1 MKRFTYTTAAFLA
14 LVLAWAG
21 CTKVQEF
28 DNSGSAAVTTLLY
41 PVDGYEAD
49 LINESFAKMTFE
61 WANAEGTGT
70 PEYTVVF
77 YEDAE
82 QTSEIAS
89 YPSDNNGMETML
101 TLTQSKIVEMADM
114 IGIEPLQ
121 SGDLYW
127 SVYATVGTNVQT
139 DLPAA
144 YRLTV
149 TRDETPVNAPSKIYL
164 TGAGT
169 EAGADVTK
177 AIQVYS
183 SSEGV
188 FEMYTRLNGEY
199 FFVNRAAEGSKRTFY
214 ATADGHLTTVAE
226 NAANAEEGVYR
237 MKVNFNENT
246 VSLDKIEHVYMQQ
259 AGVALDGDHLGELAY
274 AGNGI
279 WKTSSKVTILSSG
292 DERYRF
298 AAVVND
304 TDGSGIPNEIW
315 GSTRNDDQDG
325 GEAPSLDPTNTYYNM
340 AVWTEEKSLN
350 ETYYHI
356 FKPVS
361 ATKGMQCD
369 VVISMNGERKY
380 HYFDFG
386 FDVSDT
392 PVVST
397 LTAPADDAS
406 VELQTI
412 SSAKE
417 TFSWDK
423 PEGETEKIALTTY
436 SLVFFSDATGTER
449 IASYSAGSNNTID
462 ITHMQLEEVAT
473 SAGIAA
479 GATGDLWWGVETT
492 LIGGTAMSSAI
503 NHLTVTR
510 MKGVPELLYFTGE
523 GTEFKSG
530 YGQMKTT
537 ATGQFEIYTELT
549 NGQSYSITDEQD
561 GSGRVF
567 SIENDGFA
575 ETGAAASWSRETGIY
590 RIRIDYMDMTA
601 TVEKIENLY
610 MKTAPQQTHYEMKYS
625 GNGKW
630 ETGRI
635 IPNFTASWEWG
646 DDRFN
651 LYVTID
657 GTDYKI
663 GGPTEKFNNSD
674 GDCMENYPEGSELY
688 SVNFYD
694 DVAADSYHYKVYQ
707 PYRNQ
712 NTKSLNITL
721 NCSPDVSDF
730 YYVFVEYYDL

>member
-70 PEYTVVF
+70 PEYRVVF

-144 YRLTV
+144 RKLTV
-149 TRDETPVNAPSKIYL
+149 TRDETPVDAPSKIYL

-169 EAGADVTK
+169 EAGADVNN
-177 AIQVYS
+177 AIQIYS

-199 FFVNRAAEGSKRTFY
+199 CFVNRAAEGSKRTFY
-214 ATADGHLTTVAE
+214 VTADGHLTTVSG
-226 NAANAEEGVYR
+226 NAADTEEGVYR
-237 MKVNFNENT
+237 MKVDFNENT
-246 VSLDKIEHVYMQQ
+246 VSLDKIEHLYMQQ
-259 AGVALDGDHLGELAY
+259 AGVALDSGHLAELAY
-274 AGNGI
+274 AGNGT
-279 WKTSSKVTILSSG
+279 WKTTSQVTIISSG

-325 GEAPSLDPTNTYYNM
+325 GEAPSLDPSNPYYNI
-340 AVWTEEKSLN
+340 AVWTGEQSLN
-350 ETYYHI
+350 ENYYHI

-361 ATKGMQCD
+361 AIRGMQCD
-369 VVISMNGERKY
+369 VVVSMNGERKY

-386 FDVSDT
+386 FDVSDI
-392 PVVST
+392 PEVSI

-406 VELQTI
+406 VELETI
-412 SSAKE
+412 SGAKE
-417 TFSWDK
+417 TFSWEK
-423 PEGETEKIALTTY
+423 PQGDEGQIALTTY
-436 SLVFFSDATGTER
+436 SLVLFSDAAGTER
-449 IASYSAGSNNTID
+449 IASYSAGSNTSID
-462 ITHMQLEEVAT
+462 ITHMQLEEAAT

-479 GATGDLWWGVETT
+479 GETGDLWWGVETS
-492 LIGGTAMSSAI
+492 LIGGTAMSSVI

-510 MKGVPELLYFTGE
+510 MKGVPEVLYFTGD
-523 GTEFKSG
+523 GTEFGSG
-530 YGQMKTT
+530 YGQMKKT

-561 GSGRVF
+561 GTGRSF
-567 SIENDGFA
+567 SLEDGSFT
-575 ETGAAASWSRETGIY
+575 ETGSASSWGRETGIY

-601 TVEKIENLY
+601 TVEKIGRVWMEVCAYKSSNFTLEY
-610 MKTAPQQTHYEMKYS
+610 D
-625 GNGKW
+625 GNGIW
-630 ETGRI
+630 NANSI
-635 IPNFTASWEWG
+635 IPDFTREPDWG
-646 DDRFN
+646 GDTRFF
-651 LYVTID
+651 VKMDID
-657 GTDYKI
+657 GKTWKLAHQSDF
-663 GGPTEKFNNSD
+663 GGSDPTTPA
-674 GDCMENYPEGSELY
+674 PEGDPAYQIS
-688 SVNFYD
+688 FWD
-694 DVAADSYHYKVYQ
+694 DDDDWAYHYKVVQ
-707 PYRNQ
+707 AYRGQ
-712 NTKSLNITL
+712 NTKRLNLTV
-721 NCSPDVSDF
+721 NCSPQTDN
-730 YYVFVEYYDL
+730 YYVYVEYLDL